1 MKTVALLALL
11 GALTLPAAVAAQEQ
25 PAAAADQAQPA
36 AATQTAKA
44 EKPRKI
50 CKSDADAPAT
60 RLGTP
65 KTCKTQEEWDRIE
78 GRKPKAR
85 DAAAG

>member
-1 MKTVALLALL
+1 MKSVALLALL
-11 GALTLPAAVAAQEQ
+11 GALTLPAAVVAQEL

-36 AATQTAKA
+36 AATETVKAK
-44 EKPRKI
+44 KPRKI

-65 KTCKTQEEWDRIE
+65 KVCKTQDEWDRIE
-78 GRKPKAR
+78 GRKPKS
-85 DAAAG
+85 AG